1 MYLKHRPQLQIIT
14 TLVTVLFANH
24 SHELLPSLCCHLPL
38 WDIYM
43 FTMVCFIILLF
54 GCWSV
59 SGLLW
64 VFFIFESMNWCNNYL
79 FLKFE
84 RIKNHFFLRNTREV
98 IVPSERINFNLQ
110 AGHILEFLKYRVK
123 DIEPFDYIEH
133 VHCWYRGKCKYVML
147 CKAEKFC
154 LIF

>member
-24 SHELLPSLCCHLPL
+24 SHELLPSLRCHLPL
-38 WDIYM
+38 WDIYV
-43 FTMVCFIILLF
+43 FTMVCFIFLLF

-84 RIKNHFFLRNTREV
+84 RKKNHFFLRNTREV
-98 IVPSERINFNLQ
+98 IVPSESASRTYLK
-110 AGHILEFLKYRVK
+110 ILKISSKRYRAVRLHRTCSLLVPRK
-123 DIEPFDYIEH
+123 MQVRH
-133 VHCWYRGKCKYVML
+133 VML
-147 CKAEKFC
+147 SWEI
-154 LIF
+154 LIIF